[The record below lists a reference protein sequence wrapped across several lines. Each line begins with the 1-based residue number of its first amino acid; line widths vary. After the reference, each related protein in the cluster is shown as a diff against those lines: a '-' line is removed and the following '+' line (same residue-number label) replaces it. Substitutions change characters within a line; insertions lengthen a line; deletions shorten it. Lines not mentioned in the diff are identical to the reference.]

1 MNRWPALDAAEDHL
15 TKATLGIT
23 GWYCPS
29 VHSDGSV
36 RHLDVGSTYP
46 GAGEGPKG
54 MAVRHLKSYASWVQT
69 VLRLIAKLVE
79 VQFESLR
86 VESFSFFVYE
96 IKNRIPPTRKA
107 LAGET
112 TISRRHNI

>member
-1 MNRWPALDAAEDHL
+1 
-15 TKATLGIT
+15 
-23 GWYCPS
+23 
-29 VHSDGSV
+29 
-36 RHLDVGSTYP
+36 
-46 GAGEGPKG
+46 

-96 IKNRIPPTRKA
+96 IKNRNLSRDKT
-107 LAGET
+107 LADET
-112 TISRRHNI
+112 TIITAA